1 MIIIIGH
8 IITSPE
14 TAAETTLLCTEHS
27 ARSRAEPGCLAHNV
41 HADCEDPARLVFV
54 ERWADMN
61 ALRAHF
67 ALPESQ
73 AFVREM
79 RALSPAPTERKIYMA
94 EESSPAR

>member
-1 MIIIIGH
+1 
-8 IITSPE
+8 
-14 TAAETTLLCTEHS
+14 
-27 ARSRAEPGCLAHNV
+27 V

-54 ERWADMN
+54 ERWADMD

-73 AFVREM
+73 AFVREI
-79 RALSPAPTERKIYMA
+79 RALSPAPAEMKIYMA